1 MGTDLDFF
9 FDGDTELGVDVG
21 EGADVSAVAGLQ
33 ARGVLD
39 DPVVFGGFAIFD
51 DGRLPVGEA
60 GAGGGMSREIRSSN
74 VDVWGALG
82 GWLNDQAAGS
92 QGNVGQRN

>member
-1 MGTDLDFF
+1 VGTDLNFF

-39 DPVVFGGFAIFD
+39 DPVVFGGFAVFD
-51 DGRLPVGEA
+51 DGGCESGKRGE
-60 GAGGGMSREIRSSN
+60 GMSREIRSSN